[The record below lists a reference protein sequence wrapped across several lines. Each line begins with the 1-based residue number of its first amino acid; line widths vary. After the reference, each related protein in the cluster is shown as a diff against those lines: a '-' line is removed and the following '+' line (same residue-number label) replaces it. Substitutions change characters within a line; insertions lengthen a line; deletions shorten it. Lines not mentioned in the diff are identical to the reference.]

1 VRRTLLGFVRQS
13 GGHVKIYSEPH
24 YGTTI
29 KIYLPRFMGIAEELS
44 PVVPVEA
51 APPGQRH
58 EVVLVVED
66 EERMLLVSC
75 DAFRELV
82 YAHVSSRARA
92 LDSDFQQFVG
102 AGWPTRSFEAL
113 VTVVY
118 QYEVRAGWTLQ
129 PNFQYFEHPGGG
141 ATNPLGLNPGKPLK
155 DAAVLGLRTVLKF

>member
-1 VRRTLLGFVRQS
+1 
-13 GGHVKIYSEPH
+13 
-24 YGTTI
+24 
-29 KIYLPRFMGIAEELS
+29 MGIAEELS

-75 DAFRELV
+75 DAFRELSC
-82 YAHVSSRARA
+82 AHVSSRARA
-92 LDSDFQQFVG
+92 LDSDFQ
-102 AGWPTRSFEAL
+102 
-113 VTVVY
+113 
-118 QYEVRAGWTLQ
+118 Q